1 MGQSG
6 ADSRSDPGVIVQVGL
21 GDVIDDGL
29 TRLILDVTTSNA
41 SGQPLGGGR
50 VGAQVLDI
58 ALEQVGSSG
67 RIVILVV
74 EVENIDRSGGVL
86 LRAVDVAQG
95 LPVLAVAG
103 QEPRGSLDIV
113 LAIGVTA
120 HGVELEELTTQVLI
134 GTVPGGFDIV
144 ELLQQGDIGQ
154 GGVQEIGVA
163 PQGVLAQSDVEAG
176 DEGLALASQ
185 GHVNVIGEHLDDGL
199 GQDPVG
205 EAQSGQDRVGHARRG
220 LVDRSVRGADEF
232 GRGHLRPGEISGD
245 DVLGAGVVDAL
256 GCQLGVEPRL
266 DPHALDVGRD
276 LGGRRIRGA
285 PGQMPRR

>member
-1 MGQSG
+1 M
-6 ADSRSDPGVIVQVGL
+6 
-21 GDVIDDGL
+21 
-29 TRLILDVTTSNA
+29 
-41 SGQPLGGGR
+41 
-50 VGAQVLDI
+50 
-58 ALEQVGSSG
+58 
-67 RIVILVV
+67 
-74 EVENIDRSGGVL
+74 
-86 LRAVDVAQG
+86 
-95 LPVLAVAG
+95 
-103 QEPRGSLDIV
+103 
-113 LAIGVTA
+113 
-120 HGVELEELTTQVLI
+120 
-134 GTVPGGFDIV
+134 
-144 ELLQQGDIGQ
+144 
-154 GGVQEIGVA
+154 QEIGVA

-285 PGQMPRR
+285 PGQMPCR